1 MIVDVVVANERER
14 ADLVPNRRC
23 LDYANADEGT
33 VWRPRGKSPMSP
45 MIGTAGWAIPA
56 INSPSFP
63 QAGTAL
69 QRYAITL
76 PCVEVNSCFYKPHR
90 RSTWER
96 WAASVPD
103 GFRFAAKIPKEISH
117 GRRLVD
123 ATDRLDQFLNE
134 AGGLG
139 GKLAILLLQLPPSFV
154 FDAGVIAGF
163 LGAVSDRSE
172 AQIVCEPRHASWF
185 SPGADALLAER
196 QVARVAADPAKVQEA
211 GLPGGWRGLT
221 YLRLHGSPVMYRS
234 AYGKERLRSY
244 ANAIAV
250 DLAAG
255 RQTWCMFDNT
265 ASSAALGDALQLLRL
280 FDTTRSVS

>member
-1 MIVDVVVANERER
+1 
-14 ADLVPNRRC
+14 
-23 LDYANADEGT
+23 
-33 VWRPRGKSPMSP
+33 

-56 INSPSFP
+56 IDRPSFP
-63 QAGTAL
+63 ENGPAL
-69 QRYAITL
+69 QRYAERL
-76 PCVEVNSCFYKPHR
+76 PCVEVNSSFYKLHR

-154 FDAGVIAGF
+154 FDDGVIAGF
-163 LGAVSDRSE
+163 LEAVSARSE
-172 AQIVCEPRHASWF
+172 ARVVCEPRHVSWF
-185 SPGADALLAER
+185 LPDADMLLAER
-196 QVARVAADPAKVQEA
+196 HVARVAADPAKVPEA

-234 AYGKERLRSY
+234 AYGVERLHSY

-250 DLAAG
+250 DVAAG
-255 RQTWCMFDNT
+255 RPTWCMFDNT
-265 ASSAALGDALQLLRL
+265 ASSAALGDALHLLRL
-280 FDTTRSVS
+280 LDTTPSVS

>member
-1 MIVDVVVANERER
+1 
-14 ADLVPNRRC
+14 
-23 LDYANADEGT
+23 
-33 VWRPRGKSPMSP
+33 

-56 INSPSFP
+56 IDRPSFP
-63 QAGTAL
+63 ENGTAL
-69 QRYAITL
+69 QRYAERL
-76 PCVEVNSCFYKPHR
+76 PCVEVNSSFYKPHR

-139 GKLAILLLQLPPSFV
+139 GKLAILLLQLPPSFA
-154 FDAGVIAGF
+154 FDPKVVAGF
-163 LGAVSDRSE
+163 LEAVAARNE
-172 AQIVCEPRHASWF
+172 AQIVCEPRHVTWF
-185 SPGADALLAER
+185 LPEADALLAEHR
-196 QVARVAADPAKVQEA
+196 VARVAADPSKVPEA
-211 GLPGGWRGLT
+211 GLPGGWRGLS

-250 DLAAG
+250 DLGAE
-255 RQTWCMFDNT
+255 RPTWCMFDNT
-265 ASSAALGDALQLLRL
+265 ASSAALGDALHLLQLLA
-280 FDTTRSVS
+280 TTPSTS